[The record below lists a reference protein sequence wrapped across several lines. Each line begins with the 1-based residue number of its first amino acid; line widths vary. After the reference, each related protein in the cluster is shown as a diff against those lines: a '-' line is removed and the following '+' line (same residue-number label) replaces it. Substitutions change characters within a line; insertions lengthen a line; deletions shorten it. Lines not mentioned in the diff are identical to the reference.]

1 MTSML
6 ATTGAG
12 MCLVPSTR
20 GKELGTNIEF
30 VRILVMINRKL
41 SSGHTTTA
49 YSRPVFTIFSIL
61 SCHKRRKLLV
71 WHVQFLSS
79 YTL

>member
-6 ATTGAG
+6 SRTGAG

-41 SSGHTTTA
+41 SSGHTTTVVLCLL
-49 YSRPVFTIFSIL
+49 SSQ
-61 SCHKRRKLLV
+61 SCHAI
-71 WHVQFLSS
+71 
-79 YTL
+79 